1 MKISAFFFKKRT
13 YTHARAPL
21 PLFVL
26 FTFQWPPLLPSSTN
40 VLFEWP
46 HSGFLFGSPCFPC
59 WCLPFSSLEVPRG
72 TASVIWDIIAL
83 RQGKQAEES
92 KTQNCTQKCLRNYHQ
107 PQCKLWFHIVY
118 EVAGSLPTHTTV
130 VIII

>member
-1 MKISAFFFKKRT
+1 MKISAFLFKKRT

-26 FTFQWPPLLPSSTN
+26 FAFQWPPLLPSSTN

-59 WCLPFSSLEVPRG
+59 WCLPLSSLEVPRG

-92 KTQNCTQKCLRNYHQ
+92 RTQNCTQKCLRNYHK
-107 PQCKLWFHIVY
+107 PQCKLWFHIVCD
-118 EVAGSLPTHTTV
+118 VAGSLPTHTTV